1 MALFGVPRLD
11 DVLED
16 GRTARSVLLLSE
28 PAVEAEPFL
37 YQAARLRL
45 QAGGEVVYVVTNRS
59 PARVREALGA
69 QGLRSRE
76 GEGLWFVDAFSALL
90 GIHDGD
96 TPTLEDPDDVAG
108 LARMVARAAE
118 EHPDATLVVDS
129 LSGLALRAAESF
141 REHADALLEAMRAFP
156 HTVALYTQWGDDD
169 ASLPLL
175 SSFEDQV
182 RLTGVRQRI
191 TTSQYFRVRQLD
203 GEPCGDGDAV
213 LYRTDA
219 GGVHVYI
226 PKIVVM
232 GPEDAG
238 KTTFVH
244 SVCDTAVSTE
254 RKGTTVALDR
264 GQIRRGGMQVE
275 VFGTPGQ
282 SRFSPLVAPMLKQAV
297 GVVLMVD
304 ATLPGSLERA
314 REMFEEVWH
323 GGRCAVVVAN
333 KQDVEGALSPAEVAE
348 RLGLP
353 QGVPVVGC
361 RASDPASA
369 ESVLSI
375 LVERI
380 LRGPQ
385 GGLAA

>member
-11 DVLED
+11 EVLED
-16 GRTARSVLLLSE
+16 GRTARRVLLLSE

-45 QAGGEVVYVVTNRS
+45 QEGGEVVYLVTNRS
-59 PARVREALGA
+59 PARVREALAG
-69 QGLRSRE
+69 QGLDSDD
-76 GEGLWFVDAFSALL
+76 GLWFVDAFSALL

-108 LARMVARAAE
+108 LVRMVQAAAE
-118 EHPDATLVVDS
+118 AHPGATLVVDS
-129 LSGLALRAAESF
+129 LSGLALRRGDAF
-141 REHADALLEAMRAFP
+141 REQAEALLEAMEAFP
-156 HTVALYTQWGDDD
+156 RTVALYTQWGDDD
-169 ASLPLL
+169 ASLPVLA
-175 SSFEDQV
+175 SFADQV

-191 TTSQYFRVRQLD
+191 TTNQYFRVRQLD
-203 GEPCGDGDAV
+203 GTPRGDQDAV

-226 PKIVVM
+226 PKIVVT

-238 KTTFVH
+238 KTTFIH
-244 SVCDTAVSTE
+244 AVCDTAVSTE
-254 RKGTTVALDR
+254 RRGTTVALDR

-275 VFGTPGQ
+275 MFGSPGQ
-282 SRFSPLVAPMLKQAV
+282 VRFAPLIAPLMKQAV

-304 ATLPGSLERA
+304 ATDPGGFERA
-314 REMFEEVWH
+314 RTMFQEIWD
-323 GGRCAVVVAN
+323 GGRCAVVAAN
-333 KQDVEGALSPAEVAE
+333 KQDLQGALSPAEVAE

-353 QGVPVVGC
+353 PGIPVVGC

-380 LRGPQ
+380 LRGPP

>member
-1 MALFGVPRLD
+1 MVLFGVPRLD
-11 DVLED
+11 DVLEA

-45 QAGGEVVYVVTNRS
+45 QEGGEVVYVVTNRS
-59 PARVREALGA
+59 PARVREALRA
-69 QGLRSRE
+69 QGLKSLR
-76 GEGLWFVDAFSALL
+76 GLWFVDAFSALL

-108 LARMVARAAE
+108 LAGMVRGAAQA
-118 EHPDATLVVDS
+118 HPEATLVVDS
-129 LSGLALRAAESF
+129 LSGMALRADKPF
-141 REHADALLEAMRAFP
+141 RAHADELLEAMRLFP
-156 HTVALYTQWGDDD
+156 RTVALYTQWGDDD
-169 ASLPLL
+169 ASLPVL
-175 SSFEDQV
+175 STFADQV

-191 TTSQYFRVRQLD
+191 TTNQYFRVRQLD
-203 GEPCGDGDAV
+203 GAPRGDQDAI

-226 PKIVVM
+226 PKIVVT

-238 KTTFVH
+238 KTTFIH
-244 SVCDTAVSTE
+244 SVCDRAVSTE

-264 GQIRRGGMQVE
+264 GQIRRAGMQVE
-275 VFGTPGQ
+275 MFGTPGQ
-282 SRFSPLVAPMLKQAV
+282 ARFAPLIAPLLKQAV

-304 ATLPGSLERA
+304 STRPAGFERA
-314 REMFEEVWH
+314 REMFEEIWD
-323 GGRCAVVVAN
+323 GGRCAVVAAN
-333 KQDVEGALSPAEVAE
+333 KQDAEGALSPAEVAQ

-353 QGVPVVGC
+353 AGIPVVGC
-361 RASDPASA
+361 RASEPNSA

-380 LRGPQ
+380 LRGPH
-385 GGLAA
+385 GGTVA